1 MKKILL
7 IKLEF
12 KMPASKII
20 NLQNKINRWFHE
32 TSRFYN
38 IKPNQVTE
46 LMVLKY
52 LALNY
57 DV

>member
-1 MKKILL
+1 MA
-7 IKLEF
+7 
-12 KMPASKII
+12 ASKII